1 LLSVGPAV
9 LLFYILSTSS
19 LLGQLEP
26 PSTGGAVALDQELR
40 MLGHYKRVLMIGAHP
55 DDEDTELLT
64 ILVRG
69 MGAEAAYLS
78 LNRGEGGQNLI
89 GPELG
94 EALGLIRTEELLAAR
109 RLDGARQYF
118 TRAYDFGYS
127 KTLDE
132 TWQHWPRDTILKD
145 VVRIVRRFRPQ
156 IIVSIFSGT
165 PRDGHGQHQAAGW
178 SALEAFRI
186 AGDSTR
192 FRELFREEGLLPWSP
207 VKLYRSARFDSAA
220 TTLTLD
226 GGVLDPAVG
235 KSFHQI
241 AMAGRSLH
249 RSQDMGQLQRMGPS
263 KVRLALLDDRTA
275 GTPGSGGADLF
286 AGVDTSIRAIPLGE
300 RRTGTS
306 ATLVRA
312 GDSSSQLDRYAAR
325 IDSVIAARGSLSRRR
340 SLLAR
345 AATDLEQAIA
355 EPPRAGT
362 GGGGVY
368 YTRGIELEDQLGHL
382 NAAAWQL
389 GRVVFDATVD
399 DDRVVPGQTVRWTL
413 STWNASDEPRVADM
427 RAAECIPLGDC
438 QGPEPDSAAQTIQP
452 GQVGTV
458 TADYEVLEQPP
469 STPYFLALP
478 RNGDLYRWPEPR
490 QDRLA
495 LTGGPPYGEPFEP
508 PTFLGSAEVNAGE
521 SDSLGASRVAEAV
534 FRYNDQARGE
544 VRRPVTVVPRIDVK
558 IDPATEL
565 WPISS
570 RVPHRFTVTLT
581 HGARD
586 TTAGRVRIQLPRG
599 WPPVGAQPFRFTH
612 EDERAS
618 FVFEVRPPSRLLPD
632 SLEFRAVAQDS
643 AGSSYDVGVYTVDY
657 PHIRP
662 RSYVR
667 FATATIRTAP
677 LVLPRLARVGY
688 IRGAADRVP
697 EALLDVGVPVT
708 LLGGAALE
716 RGNLDRYDAIV
727 VGPRAYETDTA
738 LVENNGR
745 LLAYA
750 RRGGLVIVQ
759 YQQHQFFNG
768 RFAPYP
774 MTVGGQPLRL
784 EDSGPSRTGSAPGRS
799 APPVSHDRV
808 TDETAPVRVVAAE
821 HPVVRAPNRITG
833 NDWKGWVQERG
844 LYFARSWDRR
854 YRPVVETHDPG
865 EAPLLGGLLVAPVGK
880 GTYVYTGLS
889 FFRQL
894 PAGVPGAFRLF
905 ANLLALGRK

>member
-1 LLSVGPAV
+1 V
-9 LLFYILSTSS
+9 
-19 LLGQLEP
+19 GQLEP
-26 PSTGGAVALDQELR
+26 PSTGGVVALDQELR

-127 KTLDE
+127 KTVDE
-132 TWQHWPRDTILKD
+132 TWRHWPRDTILKD
-145 VVRIVRRFRPQ
+145 VVRVVRRFRPQ

-178 SALEAFRI
+178 AAMEAFRV
-186 AGDSTR
+186 AGDSAR

-207 VKLYRSARFDSAA
+207 LKLYRSTRFDSAA
-220 TTLTLD
+220 TTLTLN

-235 KSFHQI
+235 KSYHQI

-249 RSQDMGQLQRMGPS
+249 RSQDMGQLQGMGPS
-263 KVRLALLDDRTA
+263 KVRLALMEDRTNGA
-275 GTPGSGGADLF
+275 RSGGGAELF

-300 RRTGTS
+300 RRTPAGAGLVYPGDAS
-306 ATLVRA
+306 ARLERYTARVDSLV
-312 GDSSSQLDRYAAR
+312 G
-325 IDSVIAARGSLSRRR
+325 ARGGQRRR

-345 AATDLEQAIA
+345 AAADLEQATA
-355 EPPRAGT
+355 EAPRSGS
-362 GGGGVY
+362 GGGAVY

-389 GRVVFDATVD
+389 GGIVFDAVLD
-399 DDRVVPGQTVRWTL
+399 DDRVVAGQPIRWTL
-413 STWNASDEPRVADM
+413 STWNASDAPRLSDM
-427 RAAECIPLGDC
+427 RAAQCIPLGEC
-438 QGPEPDSAAQTIQP
+438 QGPDADSTAERIPP
-452 GQVGTV
+452 GQVGTL
-458 TADYEVLEQPP
+458 TAEARVLEQSP
-469 STPYFLALP
+469 STPYFLLLP
-478 RNGDLYRWPEPR
+478 RLGDLYRWPEQR
-490 QDRLA
+490 EDRLT
-495 LTGGPPYGEPFEP
+495 LTGGPPLGEPFEP
-508 PTFLGSAEVNAGE
+508 PSFVGSAEVVAGE
-521 SDSLGASRVAEAV
+521 GDSLGASRVAEAV

-558 IDPATEL
+558 IDPATEV
-565 WPISS
+565 WPTAS
-570 RVPHRFTVTLT
+570 RLPHRFTVTLT

-586 TTAGRVRIQLPRG
+586 TTVGTVRLQLPRG
-599 WPPVGAQPFRFTH
+599 WPAVAPQRFRFTR
-612 EDERAS
+612 EDERN
-618 FVFEVRPPSRLLPD
+618 VFLFDVRPPAKLMPD
-632 SLEFRAVAQDS
+632 SQEFRAVAQDS
-643 AGSSYDVGVYTVDY
+643 AGSTYDVGVFTVDY

-662 RSYVR
+662 RSYLRLARAIVR
-667 FATATIRTAP
+667 PAP
-677 LVLPRLARVGY
+677 LILPRLSRVGY
-688 IRGAADRVP
+688 VRGAADRVP
-697 EALLDVGVPVT
+697 EALLDVGVPVVG
-708 LLGGAALE
+708 LDPSVLE

-727 VGPRAYETDTA
+727 VGPRAYETDSA

-759 YQQHQFFNG
+759 YQQHQFFNK

-784 EDSGPSRTGSAPGRS
+784 DESTPPRPGTTPAR
-799 APPVSHDRV
+799 ATPPVSHDRV
-808 TDETAPVRVVAAE
+808 TDENAPVRVLAPE
-821 HPVVRAPNRITG
+821 HAVVRGPNRITAK
-833 NDWKGWVQERG
+833 DWKGWVQERG
-844 LYFARSWDRR
+844 LYFARSWDGR
-854 YRPVVETHDPG
+854 YRTVLETHDPG
-865 EAPLLGGLLVAPVGK
+865 EAALKGGLLVAPVGK

-889 FFRQL
+889 LFRQL

>member
-1 LLSVGPAV
+1 
-9 LLFYILSTSS
+9 
-19 LLGQLEP
+19 
-26 PSTGGAVALDQELR
+26 

-94 EALGLIRTEELLAAR
+94 EALGLLRTEELLAAR

-127 KTLDE
+127 KTVDE

-178 SALEAFRI
+178 SAQEAFRV

-192 FRELFREEGLLPWSP
+192 FRELFRDEGLLPWSP
-207 VKLYRSARFDSAA
+207 LKLYRSTRFDSAA
-220 TTLTLD
+220 TTLTLN

-249 RSQDMGQLQRMGPS
+249 RSQDMGQLQRIGPS
-263 KVRLALLDDRTA
+263 NVRLALVEDRTA
-275 GTPGSGGADLF
+275 AGGGTGDGLFSGI
-286 AGVDTSIRAIPLGE
+286 DTSMAGIPLGE
-300 RRTGTS
+300 RRAAGS
-306 ATLVRA
+306 ATIVRPENPA
-312 GDSSSQLDRYAAR
+312 GGLIRYKER
-325 IDSVIAARGSLSRRR
+325 IDSVIAARGSLARQR

-345 AATDLEQAIA
+345 AASDLEQAVS
-355 EPPRAGT
+355 EPPRAGG

-382 NAAAWQL
+382 NAAAWHL
-389 GRVVFDATVD
+389 GRVVFDATLD
-399 DDRVVPGQTVRWTL
+399 DDRVVVGQKLRWTL
-413 STWNASDEPRVADM
+413 SSWNASDEPRRADM
-427 RAAECIPLGDC
+427 RAAECVPLGEC
-438 QGPEPDSAAQTIQP
+438 QGPPQDSVPLTVQP

-458 TADYEVLEQPP
+458 AAEYQVLDQPP
-469 STPYFLALP
+469 STPYFLSLP
-478 RNGDLYRWPEPR
+478 RAGDLYRWPDQH
-490 QDRLA
+490 QDRMS

-508 PTFLGSAEVNAGE
+508 PTFVGSVEMNAGQR
-521 SDSLGASRVAEAV
+521 DSMGASQLAEAV
-534 FRYNDQARGE
+534 FRFNDQARGE

-558 IDPATEL
+558 LQPATEV
-565 WPISS
+565 WPTSS
-570 RVPHRFTVTLT
+570 ITPHRFTVTLT

-586 TTAGRVRIQLPRG
+586 STSGTVRLQLPPG
-599 WPPVGAQPFRFTH
+599 WPAVAPQRFRFAG
-612 EDERAS
+612 EDERED
-618 FVFEVRPPSRLLPD
+618 FVFEVRPPARLVPD
-632 SLEFRAVAQDS
+632 SGEIRAVAQDLD
-643 AGSSYDVGVYTVDY
+643 GIRYNVGVYTVDY

-662 RSYVR
+662 RSYTR
-667 FATATIRTAP
+667 PATATLRTAP
-677 LVLPRLARVGY
+677 LLVPRLTRVGY
-688 IRGAADRVP
+688 IRGAADQVP
-697 EALLDVGVPVT
+697 EALASVGVPVT
-708 LLGGAALE
+708 LLDGAALE
-716 RGNLDRYDAIV
+716 HGRLDRYDAIV
-727 VGPRAYETDTA
+727 VGPRAYETDST
-738 LVENNGR
+738 LVENNRR
-745 LLAYA
+745 LLDYV
-750 RRGGLVIVQ
+750 RRGGLLIVQ
-759 YQQHQFFNG
+759 YQQHQFFSG
-768 RFAPYP
+768 QFAPYP

-784 EDSGPSRTGSAPGRS
+784 EESGPARPGSAPSRA
-799 APPVSHDRV
+799 APPISHDRV
-808 TDETAPVRVVAAE
+808 TDENAPVKLVAPD
-821 HPVVRAPNRITG
+821 HPAVRAPNRLSPA
-833 NDWKGWVQERG
+833 DWKGWVQERG
-844 LYFARSWDRR
+844 LYFARTWDRR
-854 YRPVVETHDPG
+854 YRPILETHDRR
-865 EAPLLGGLLVAPVGK
+865 EAPLLGGLLIAPVGK

-905 ANLLALGRK
+905 ANLLALARAPLAERRR